1 MKESLGN
8 GVSGALLGAGV
19 SLGKGEITS
28 EEVEG
33 SFGDGGAGDFLDE
46 GGVAVEGV
54 GVPLMNGIVGDS
66 LGETGALAGGEEAIL
81 GGGGGGAPLGD
92 GRVEGYFLVS
102 NSLGS

>member
-1 MKESLGN
+1 MEGVNDGRISFPLG
-8 GVSGALLGAGV
+8 
-19 SLGKGEITS
+19 
-28 EEVEG
+28 EG
-33 SFGDGGAGDFLDE
+33 SERTLS

-54 GVPLMNGIVGDS
+54 GVPLMNGIGGVS
-66 LGETGALAGGEEAIL
+66 LGETGVLAGGEEAIL